1 MVTTLSHTLSTGNS
15 QRHVHQPWWRRSVDN
30 GVWRTGDRLYFIME
44 SIKNIRNFSI
54 IAHIDHGKSTL
65 ADRLIQETR
74 IVEDRD
80 FQDQILDT
88 MDIERERG
96 ITIKS
101 QTACLPYVAKNGEQY
116 LLNLIDT
123 PGHVDF
129 SYEVS
134 RALAACEGALLLVD
148 ASQGVEAQTLANL
161 YLAMENDL
169 EIIPVINK
177 IDLPSADVERV
188 KSQIEEDLGLDPDT
202 AILTSAKDGTGIEDV
217 LEAIVHHLPPP
228 AGDPAAPLQA
238 LIFDSRY
245 DPYRGTV
252 VHLRV
257 FQGSVK
263 AGDTVSFMANNAT
276 YKVEETGIFQ
286 LDQVAQDTLSAGRV
300 GYIIAGIK
308 TVSDTRSGDTV
319 TLKNN
324 PCDDPLAGF
333 KEAKPVVFSSI
344 YPVAS
349 DDYEELVMALEKL
362 KLNDASLLYEKDTS
376 VALGFGFRC
385 GFLGLL
391 HLEVVQERLER
402 EYGLS
407 LILTAPSVQYELIL
421 NDGSTLEID
430 NPALYPDPVEIEITK
445 EPFIRASI
453 IVPDRYMGAVMN
465 LCLNHRGINKNYQY
479 LINNRL
485 DMVFELPLAEVVYD
499 FYDKLKSVTQGYGSF
514 DYDLIDYRQ
523 ADLVKLDILINGERV
538 DALSQLLHRDRATER
553 ARLTCEKLREEI
565 PRQMFKI
572 AIQGAIG
579 GTIIARKTV
588 SAFRKD
594 VTAKC
599 YGGDISRKR
608 KLLEKQKKGKKRM
621 KMVGQVMIPQSA
633 FLAVLKTDTD

>member
-1 MVTTLSHTLSTGNS
+1 M
-15 QRHVHQPWWRRSVDN
+15 DK
-30 GVWRTGDRLYFIME
+30 M
-44 SIKNIRNFSI
+44 KNIRNFSI

-65 ADRLIQETR
+65 SDRLIQMTH
-74 IVEDRD
+74 VVLDRD
-80 FQDQILDT
+80 FKDQILDN

-101 QTACLPYVAKNGEQY
+101 QTICLPYTAENNQTY
-116 LLNLIDT
+116 SLNLIDT

-134 RALAACEGALLLVD
+134 RALASCEGALLLVD

-161 YLAMENDL
+161 YLALEHDL

-177 IDLPSADVERV
+177 IDLLSADIDRA
-188 KSQIEEDLGLDPDT
+188 KAQIKEDLGLDPET
-202 AILTSAKDGTGIEDV
+202 AILTSAKEGIGIDDV
-217 LEAIVHHLPPP
+217 LEAIVNYLPPP
-228 AGDPAAPLQA
+228 SGDPEAPLKA
-238 LIFDSRY
+238 LIFDSHY
-245 DPYRGTV
+245 DAFRGTI
-252 VHLRV
+252 VHIRV
-257 FQGSVK
+257 FQGRVK
-263 AGDTVSFMANNAT
+263 PKDIIKFMSNNVA
-276 YKVEETGIFQ
+276 YKVEEVGIFQ
-286 LDQVAQDTLSAGRV
+286 IGRIPRQEISAGQV

-308 TVSDTRSGDTV
+308 TVSDTRCGDTI
-319 TLKNN
+319 TLKDH
-324 PCDDPLAGF
+324 PCKTSMPGF

-349 DDYEELVMALEKL
+349 DGYEELAAGLEKL
-362 KLNDASLLYEKDTS
+362 KLNDASLIYEKDTS

-402 EYGLS
+402 EYNLS
-407 LILTAPSVQYELIL
+407 LILTAPSVQYKLIM
-421 NDGSTLEID
+421 NDGSTMIID
-430 NPALYPDPVEIEITK
+430 NPALYPDPTTIERTK

-453 IVPDRYMGAVMN
+453 IVPDRYMGAVMK
-465 LCLNHRGINKNYQY
+465 LCLDNRGVNKNYQY
-479 LINNRL
+479 LTDRRL
-485 DMVFELPLAEVVYD
+485 EMIFELPLAEVVYD

-514 DYDLIDYRQ
+514 DYDVIDFRET
-523 ADLVKLDILINGERV
+523 DLVKTDILINGERV
-538 DALSQLLHRDRATER
+538 DALSQLVHRDRADDR
-553 ARLTCEKLREEI
+553 ARSVCERLRDEI

-579 GTIIARKTV
+579 GNIIARKTI
-588 SAFRKD
+588 SPFRKD

-599 YGGDISRKR
+599 YGGDVSRKR

-633 FLAVLKTDTD
+633 FLSVLKTDTD